1 VTRRRTVL
9 DFAKGR
15 GPYVWITAYDYPT
28 ARLVDEAGVDGIL
41 VGDSLGMVVLGLPNT
56 LGVTMADMVRHTEAV
71 ARARPRALV
80 VADMPFMSYE
90 PGPET
95 ALRNASRLVRAGADA
110 VKLEGGAEYAHI
122 VEKLV
127 KAGIPVMGHIGL
139 TPQRVLT
146 LGGFRMVGKTEE
158 QKKKILEDAKAL
170 RDAGVFSIV
179 LEFVPASLA
188 KEVTESV
195 DVPTICIGSGPHC
208 DGQILVLHDVIGL
221 SEKAPSFAKRYADAA
236 TLIKDAVTKYAEE
249 VRKGLFPSKEH
260 YRD

>member
-1 VTRRRTVL
+1 L
-9 DFAKGR
+9 DFVKGR

-56 LGVTMADMVRHTEAV
+56 LGVSMADMIRHTEAV
-71 ARARPRALV
+71 ARAKPRAFV

-95 ALRNASRLVRAGADA
+95 ALRNAARLIRAGADA

-146 LGGFRMVGKTEE
+146 LGGFRMVGRTEE
-158 QKKKILEDAKAL
+158 QRRKVLEDAKAL

-195 DVPTICIGSGPHC
+195 DVPTVCIGSGPHC

-221 SEKAPSFAKRYADAA
+221 SERAPSFAKRYADVASA
-236 TLIKDAVTKYAEE
+236 IKEAVSRYAEE
-249 VRKGLFPSKEH
+249 VRKGLFPTKEH
-260 YRD
+260 YRE

>member
-1 VTRRRTVL
+1 M
-9 DFAKGR
+9 DFVKGR

-56 LGVTMADMVRHTEAV
+56 LGVSMSDMVRHTEAV
-71 ARARPRALV
+71 ARAKPRAFV

-95 ALRNASRLVRAGADA
+95 ALRNAARLIKAGADA

-122 VEKLV
+122 VERLV

-146 LGGFRMVGKTEE
+146 LGGFRMVGRTEE
-158 QKKKILEDAKAL
+158 QRRKVLEDAKAL

-188 KEVTESV
+188 KEVTETV
-195 DVPTICIGSGPHC
+195 DVPTVCIGSGPHC

-221 SEKAPSFAKRYADAA
+221 SERAPSFAKRYADVASA
-236 TLIKDAVTKYAEE
+236 IKEAVARYAEE
-249 VRKGLFPSKEH
+249 VRKGLFPTKEH
-260 YRD
+260 YRE

>member
-1 VTRRRTVL
+1 
-9 DFAKGR
+9 
-15 GPYVWITAYDYPT
+15 
-28 ARLVDEAGVDGIL
+28 
-41 VGDSLGMVVLGLPNT
+41 
-56 LGVTMADMVRHTEAV
+56 
-71 ARARPRALV
+71 
-80 VADMPFMSYE
+80 MPFMSYE
-90 PGPET
+90 PGPEM

-170 RDAGVFSIV
+170 RDAGVFAIV
-179 LEFVPASLA
+179 LEFVPAPLA

-221 SEKAPSFAKRYADAA
+221 SERAPSFAKRYADAA
-236 TLIKDAVTKYAEE
+236 SVIKGAVAKYAEE
-249 VRKGLFPSKEH
+249 VRKGLFPAKEH
-260 YRD
+260 YRE